1 MFFNKTTPIVFMD
14 YNRAAVLLFAIL
26 LILTAVQS
34 FESDREDEGTSVPD
48 PDDSVQCWND
58 NDNDEDGRSPPGGS
72 GNGPFDTDPGCVNP
86 YFNDSNEGMIMDTHL
101 TATME
106 GLNPTDGMFSEGS
119 ESFSVG
125 STESLFFENRV
136 RVGSS
141 LDSIEDQTDSSTSST
156 SKTFYY
162 IDAQRTESDE
172 AYGFGM
178 LKSREVSVSDFSEY
192 DSLFSNTNNN
202 QEVYFSESENR
213 FIDTPHDESDVCGN
227 GMEDSSGDESDL
239 DSNPLGNEKG
249 YTEGDFIDCR
259 GDYGRILM
267 KYDMDGNEDSAEH
280 NYKNDDLECNTDDG
294 DAQTIN
300 EDGGNCGGCEGENSP
315 GGADCGGSKQDYTD
329 SEGTKYY
336 KNPDD
341 LIEEYECTRD
351 ETCDDGKGSASV
363 YSECDS
369 TDSFSYIDDCD
380 TSDCGSCGN
389 KTSYDTGGFDTTY
402 CGQGHIRSWSGVQDS
417 TNCDNSYSVVD
428 GGSRIN
434 DGRFGNDPAATYT
447 KFTSYADD
455 TWTDEDNKGDH
466 SDDTESG
473 WVDGTGKVWGG
484 YEFAST
490 INVDGP
496 KGNGDGFIVIDE
508 KAGGNSND
516 IDRVV
521 GRESPNGDGLVGQ
534 NVHYGVR
541 NAGES
546 DGSATTVLD
555 HDIIDKVDLSCSGR
569 SETCI
574 KYVDFWTDGPGA
586 DGNPGNPTWTINPSN
601 SNNPTKSEI
610 VSATSVDTQEYT
622 LDESYSVCKAANRIA
637 EKNPESVAADLDW
650 NSGEALVDCDYMRDE
665 DGDGVGEN
673 ISPLPQACGD
683 EDEEHLMTMEG
694 PSVDSSTAEN
704 WLGYEQKCV
713 DMRED
718 DPNGRPLDSD
728 ACVNKNE
735 AYAEGT
741 VMEVESNVLDPEF
754 EKGGESPDYHVCLD
768 LREQDNEFTD
778 EEMAPKPYNY
788 RYNAKPNNFYSGQ
801 GYFGGQ
807 WYDLDDERINDFLQ
821 AVEDGSESLP
831 ESIDSDTAGSSSQED
846 DFIDYYYTYN
856 PNPYHEDYNPYGDGS
871 PDGNRGTALVAD
883 CGPLLGG
890 CGDDGENIRGEVAAP
905 GFDDDFSGTE
915 YEGEGTYQ
923 AFSDPS
929 SETFEEWS
937 RDDDFHP
944 QGESSSSTIDPVF
957 TGRLN
962 KIKSASDQLDIG
974 HPDYNILN
982 LDSSDWYYSTQVG
995 EDEAV
1000 QYAYTQ
1006 REDWVVDSTG
1016 VPYPPGGGSS
1026 AADYTTSDEASA
1038 GTYHHIDQPSTKLRS
1053 SVYEGTILKNTKA
1066 HGNSIAVVA
1075 AQDINSGSNENL
1087 DSDVQQGE
1095 GYWINPDDIKNQWEN
1110 GNIDRSYW

>member
-1 MFFNKTTPIVFMD
+1 MFFNKPIPIEHMKC
-14 YNRAAVLLFAIL
+14 YRAAVLLFAS
-26 LILTAVQS
+26 LIMITAAHS
-34 FESDREDEGTSVPD
+34 FESDRSDEGPTIINSD
-48 PDDSVQCWND
+48 PDTQCWNGIDDD
-58 NDNDEDGRSPPGGS
+58 NDGRAPADESS
-72 GNGPFDTDPGCVNP
+72 GQGPFDTDPGCVNP
-86 YFNDSNEGMIMDTHL
+86 YWNDSNEGMIMDTHF

-106 GLNPTDGMFSEGS
+106 GLNPNNGMSSEGS
-119 ESFSVG
+119 ESFTVD

-141 LDSIEDQTDSSTSST
+141 QDTIEDRTDTSTSST

-162 IDAQRTESDE
+162 IDAQRTESDQ

-178 LKSREVSVSDFSEY
+178 VKSREVSVSDFSDY
-192 DSLFSNTNNN
+192 DSLFGNTNNN
-202 QEVYFSESENR
+202 QEVYFSGSENR

-227 GMEDSSGDESDL
+227 GMEDSTDDDVNIDL
-239 DSNPLGNEKG
+239 NPLGNEKG
-249 YTEGDFIDCR
+249 YTNGNFIDCR

-294 DAQTIN
+294 NAQTIN
-300 EDGGNCGGCEGENSP
+300 EDGGECGGCRGVNSP

-329 SEGTKYY
+329 SEGTNYY
-336 KNPDD
+336 ENPDD

-351 ETCDDGKGSASV
+351 ETCADGKGSSAV

-369 TDSFSYIDDCD
+369 TDIFSYIDDCD
-380 TSDCGSCGN
+380 SSDCGPCGN
-389 KTSYDTGGFDTTY
+389 ETSWDTGGFDTTY

-466 SDDTESG
+466 SDDTEEN

-484 YEFAST
+484 YEFAAT
-490 INVDGP
+490 VNADGP

-508 KAGGNSND
+508 KAGSGSDD

-521 GRESPNGDGLVGQ
+521 GRESPNGEGLVGK
-534 NVHYGVR
+534 NVYYGVR

-555 HDIIDKVDLSCSGR
+555 HDIIDKVDLSCTGR

-574 KYVDFWTDGPGA
+574 KYVDFWTEGPGA
-586 DGNPGNPTWTINPSN
+586 DGTPGDPAWTIDPSN
-601 SNNPTKSEI
+601 SDNPTKAEI
-610 VSATSVDTQEYT
+610 VEATKVKTEEYT
-622 LDESYSVCKAANRIA
+622 LDKSYSVCKAANRIA
-637 EKNPESVAADLDW
+637 EENPESAADNLDW
-650 NSGEALVDCDYMRDE
+650 SNGEALVDCDYMRDE
-665 DGDGVGEN
+665 DGDDIGEN

-683 EDEEHLMTMEG
+683 EEEEHLMVMEG
-694 PSVDSSTAEN
+694 PSVNSERAEN

-713 DMRED
+713 NMREN

-728 ACVNKNE
+728 ACVNKGK

-741 VMEVESNVLDPEF
+741 VMEVESNLLDPEF
-754 EKGGESPDYHVCLD
+754 EEGGESPDYHVCLD
-768 LREQDNEFTD
+768 LKEQDGEFTD
-778 EEMAPKPYNY
+778 NEMAPKPYNY
-788 RYNAKPNNFYSGQ
+788 RYNAKPNDFYSDQ
-801 GYFGGQ
+801 GYYGGQ

-831 ESIDSDTAGSSSQED
+831 EGIDSDTAGSPSQED
-846 DFIDYYYTYN
+846 DYIDYYFTYN

-883 CGPLLGG
+883 CGPLLDG
-890 CGDDGENIRGEVAAP
+890 CGDDGENLRGEVAAP

-929 SETFEEWS
+929 EETFHEWS
-937 RDDDFHP
+937 RDDDYNP
-944 QGESSSSTIDPVF
+944 QGEESTNAIEPVF
-957 TGRLN
+957 TGQLN
-962 KIKSASDQLDIG
+962 KIKSASDQLESG

-982 LDSSDWYYSTQVG
+982 NPDWWFTTNVN
-995 EDEAV
+995 EDKAV
-1000 QYAYTQ
+1000 QYSYTL
-1006 REDWVVDSTG
+1006 RDDWLVDSTG

-1026 AADYTTSDEASA
+1026 SAAYTTSDEASA
-1038 GTYHHIDQPSTKLRS
+1038 GTYHHIDQSPNILRG
-1053 SVYEGTILKNTKA
+1053 SVVDDTILKTRKA

-1075 AQDINSGSNENL
+1075 SQEITESSSTSPNGNIQE
-1087 DSDVQQGE
+1087 GE
-1095 GYWINPDDIKNQWEN
+1095 GYWINPDDIKTEWEN